1 MCPDSNLAVINPTRC
16 FPKHLNRA
24 DVALSLIQ
32 SSRRLECESLTT
44 FLQLR
49 RDSCGKMDVVY
60 IPPPV
65 DSRHKKKRQD
75 SKQTSPSSASNS
87 DVGSIAPSSLSHG
100 SRNASRRNDGTKA
113 PYTYEQTQA
122 GARGTNTNTRVP
134 SPPGMPPLFIEPN
147 CGICNAPAAHVCDC
161 EANALT
167 TAMQQGESRMMA
179 PIYGDIRL
187 VSIFPISRE
196 HF

>member
-1 MCPDSNLAVINPTRC
+1 MLSSTLPAAPQSIPTGPTRHRLW
-16 FPKHLNRA
+16 FNRA
-24 DVALSLIQ
+24 VVWSA
-32 SSRRLECESLTT
+32 RVLTT
-44 FLQLR
+44 FPQLR
-49 RDSCGKMDVVY
+49 RDSRGKMDVVY

-75 SKQTSPSSASNS
+75 SKQTSPNSASSS

-122 GARGTNTNTRVP
+122 GGRGTNPPVP
-134 SPPGMPPLFIEPN
+134 SPTKIPHIPIEPN
-147 CGICNAPAAHVCDC
+147 CGICNAPAPAAHVCDC
-161 EANALT
+161 EYNALM

-179 PIYGDIRL
+179 SIYGDLRL

-196 HF
+196 IF